1 MNISTPILNIQD
13 TVHRIQKA
21 QQAEGSKQ
29 EHLSP
34 TWEREESN
42 HKWGG
47 REGLGR
53 DSGQGGGQ
61 GRREPDLLLGEGKGL
76 KP

>member
-1 MNISTPILNIQD
+1 MFIIPILNIQD

-47 REGLGR
+47 REGFGR
-53 DSGQGGGQ
+53 ESGLAGVGSK
-61 GRREPDLLLGEGKGL
+61 R
-76 KP
+76 